1 MPREYGRNRRVADL
15 IQRELAAVIQRELDP
30 ARTGMVTVSGT
41 DVSPDLTQA
50 RVYFTRIGGCM
61 SHAELAAELNG
72 MAGHFRHH
80 LARSLTMRSVP
91 RLEFRFDES
100 VERGSRMSEL
110 IDSLTKDKA
119 QSDRT

>member
-15 IQRELAAVIQRELDP
+15 IQRELAAVIQRDLDI
-30 ARTGMVTVSGT
+30 RRVGMVTVSGA

-50 RVYFTRIGGCM
+50 RVYFTQIGGTI
-61 SHAELAAELNG
+61 SHAELGAELNG

-80 LARSLTMRSVP
+80 LAKTLTMRIVP
-91 RLEFRFDES
+91 RIEFRFDES

-110 IDSLTKDKA
+110 IDSLTKDK
-119 QSDRT
+119 DKDPG

>member
-1 MPREYGRNRRVADL
+1 MPREYGRNRRIADQ
-15 IQRELAAVIQRELDP
+15 IQRELAAVIQRELDMG
-30 ARTGMVTVSGT
+30 RVGMVTISGA

-50 RVYFTRIGGCM
+50 RVYFTQIGGRV
-61 SHAELAAELNG
+61 SHAELGAELNG

-80 LARSLTMRSVP
+80 LAKALTMWSVP

-110 IDSLTKDKA
+110 IDSLTKDKDA
-119 QSDRT
+119 E

>member
-30 ARTGMVTVSGT
+30 SRVGMLTISGV

-50 RVYFTRIGGCM
+50 RVHFTCIGGRM
-61 SHAELAAELNG
+61 GHAQLASELNA

-80 LARSLTMRSVP
+80 LAGALTMRSVP

-100 VERGSRMSEL
+100 VERGSRVSEL
-110 IDSLTKDKA
+110 IDSLAKDRIP
-119 QSDRT
+119 DDTE

>member
-15 IQRELAAVIQRELDP
+15 IQRELAAVVQKELDMG
-30 ARTGMVTVSGT
+30 RVGMVTISGA

-50 RVYFTRIGGCM
+50 RVYFTQIGGKL
-61 SHAELAAELNG
+61 SHAELGAELNG

-80 LARSLTMRSVP
+80 LAKVLTMRIVP
-91 RLEFRFDES
+91 RIEFRFDES

-110 IDSLTKDKA
+110 INSLNRDKA
-119 QSDRT
+119 GE